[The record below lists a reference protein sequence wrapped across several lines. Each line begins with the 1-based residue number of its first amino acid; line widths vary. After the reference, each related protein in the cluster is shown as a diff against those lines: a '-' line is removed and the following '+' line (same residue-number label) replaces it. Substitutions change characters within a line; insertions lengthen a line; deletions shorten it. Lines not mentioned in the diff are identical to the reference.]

1 MSYEKKEWKDRIAE
15 YPTRRQLEKS
25 DGSSELVTVSRA
37 EGNIS
42 QEGDA
47 FSAENMNALEERIS
61 NGFEELGPKIIPV
74 TFLSIMNNTYAH
86 LYQSGEHIKGLLF
99 ASNNTPKNKISVK
112 TIEIA
117 GVGNASSEKY
127 YYAPVASVLANPF
140 GLSENQYTC
149 VGLSSDRANSSSGSD
164 LSVVPS
170 YALALY
176 NGTNTL
182 LYCCV
187 GGGTMTFNTTRYL
200 MWIDYFIGI

>member
-25 DGSSELVTVSRA
+25 DGFSEIVTVSRA

-47 FSAENMNALEERIS
+47 FSAENMNALEQRIL

-86 LYQSGEHIKGLLF
+86 LYQSGAHFAGQLL
-99 ASNNTPKNKISVK
+99 ATNDTPKNKISVK
-112 TIEIA
+112 AIETA
-117 GVGNASSEKY
+117 GIGNAFSGQY
-127 YYAPVASVLANPF
+127 YYVPVASVSGNPF

-149 VGLSSDRANSSSGSD
+149 VGMSLDRANNSSGD
-164 LSVVPS
+164 NLSIVPGH
-170 YALALY
+170 ALALY
-176 NGTNTL
+176 NGTDTL
-182 LYCCV
+182 LYCSV
-187 GGGTMTFNTTRYL
+187 GGGNATYYTTRYL
-200 MWIDYFIGI
+200 MWIDYFI